1 MQEVFEKIIEK
12 LGIRAE
18 KSEKKEMDAEHF
30 EYAQMYKGE
39 RIAFGDAIEIVK
51 QAAAEYNNGWIPVSE
66 RLPNEAYGCLV
77 TVMDCEPSTQTE
89 FENILPYFVGYDGET
104 WNDADGEEIPFEVIA
119 WQPLPAPPQ
128 NEYKQKKTNFDRCC
142 ESVETMAQIID
153 IAKIGWTKEQ
163 IMEWL
168 QKEECEVPE

>member
-51 QAAAEYNNGWIPVSE
+51 QEAEQYNNGWFPCSE
-66 RLPNEAYGCLV
+66 RLPEDKQTCLV
-77 TVMDCEPSTQTE
+77 TARIYFTPDHVDEIDNYIGVGIDTYSKQFGWLGTEP
-89 FENILPYFVGYDGET
+89 
-104 WNDADGEEIPFEVIA
+104 IA
-119 WQPLPAPPQ
+119 WKPLPAPYQPKG
-128 NEYKQKKTNFDRCC
+128 E
-142 ESVETMAQIID
+142 
-153 IAKIGWTKEQ
+153 
-163 IMEWL
+163 
-168 QKEECEVPE
+168 

>member
-51 QAAAEYNNGWIPVSE
+51 QEAEKYNNGWIPCSE
-66 RLPNEAYGCLV
+66 RLPEDKQTCLV
-77 TVMDCEPSTQTE
+77 TARIYFTPDHVDEIDNYIGVEIDTYSKQFGWLGTEP
-89 FENILPYFVGYDGET
+89 
-104 WNDADGEEIPFEVIA
+104 IA
-119 WQPLPAPPQ
+119 WQPLPAPYQPKG
-128 NEYKQKKTNFDRCC
+128 E
-142 ESVETMAQIID
+142 
-153 IAKIGWTKEQ
+153 
-163 IMEWL
+163 
-168 QKEECEVPE
+168 

>member
-1 MQEVFEKIIEK
+1 MQEVFSKIIEK

-51 QAAAEYNNGWIPVSE
+51 QEAVKFATDTNVWSNGWIPVSE

-104 WNDADGEEIPFEVIA
+104 WNDADGEEIPFEVVA
-119 WQPLPAPPQ
+119 WQKLPRPYQ
-128 NEYKQKKTNFDRCC
+128 SKGE
-142 ESVETMAQIID
+142 
-153 IAKIGWTKEQ
+153 
-163 IMEWL
+163 
-168 QKEECEVPE
+168 